1 MPIRERE
8 QPPRFAQPGSFEYEY
23 AMRWKALMEMEK
35 QQFEQVDRNI
45 KEAQEK
51 LETEMEAA
59 RHEHQVMLMRQ
70 GGHTKITI
78 FWRWPKKCFSSLII
92 FWNRLGLKRHVD
104 VINYENKSIKKH

>member
-1 MPIRERE
+1 MTVLSVCYPTYYVATHHIHKLTCLLSIRERE

-70 GGHTKITI
+70 GEGTQAI
-78 FWRWPKKCFSSLII
+78 FFLI
-92 FWNRLGLKRHVD
+92 F
-104 VINYENKSIKKH
+104 